1 MNLLSSR
8 ILLPL
13 IFFMLISYIIIL
25 ADTENYNFAF
35 HLVGYIPYGD
45 KIAHAVLYGMMA
57 LLLNYGLHFK
67 HIKFLR
73 ISLQIGAIYVLL
85 FAGLEELTQY
95 YIPSRTFDIGDLLAD
110 FIGVVLAS
118 LWKKR

>member
-35 HLVGYIPYGD
+35 HLVGHIPYGD
-45 KIAHAVLYGMMA
+45 KIAHTVLYGMMA

-67 HIKFLR
+67 HIKCFG

-118 LWKKR
+118 LWKER